1 MNKLVPSPI
10 TTLVTTFVF
19 ASRTM
24 GKGHGGLRWHSG
36 FPPKPVVPPKAV
48 RLGSAR
54 MTARGRVGDGAVAS
68 GGVDGGKIYRLDSRA
83 SSRMTAGAWMRGL
96 AASLASAWMRGRASA
111 LALSAATAALAALL
125 LATAALA
132 LFVPGTAHAQSL
144 ATIFATITD
153 SGISNTDRI
162 TNSRR
167 VNVTDGM
174 EGAHVTFSVDAGD
187 SYQRGGNFNADGR
200 ATFDLPNES
209 AVYVE
214 QQVLIRQSRGD
225 TNSDSIALAP
235 FTLDV
240 TPPGI
245 ERIFSDSP
253 DGIYKVGDRIR
264 VLIEVDDELLFP
276 DSPPQ
281 RARIAVDVGT
291 GRGTNAGRI
300 TATATSAVLFIGTY
314 TVRPGDDTA
323 RARLAQ
329 ITIRDIFPG
338 SPEPTDVAGN
348 LIEKVGS
355 RYDVRRDAFF
365 ESNETFTIDTIVPTV
380 SNFGTITH
388 GETGKSQ
395 THRITFSEPV
405 TGLAAGDF
413 AVNEGVNVT
422 GVSPSSG
429 FSTNF
434 NITFTPNKTEFTLA
448 LAPQSVSD
456 RAVGTGGSDNG
467 NRGPVAVAEVTG
479 TARDSSV
486 DRDGS
491 VAISG
496 TIRVGD
502 TLTATVSDP
511 DGEVTDITYQW
522 QRKAAGASGDFG
534 DIAGATSMTYTLPL
548 AELGNLIGVNVEYTD
563 RLGPNKRAFAETS
576 GDVQPAPAPSTP
588 IITLH
593 EDTGFQDHD
602 RYTKTGRVNV
612 SGLSTLPGSVW
623 RYSTN
628 SDTASPTFT
637 LGTGTFFT
645 LPEGRYAEGSV
656 RVVQMV
662 LGTASAPA
670 QFAEVTI
677 DSTIPE
683 FHYAGPDPYLSFPF
697 DRGGFP
703 ENFEVTDNLDPRF
716 PYPVRP
722 HDTGAY
728 SAGVPGTY
736 TLTYEEFDRAGN
748 IATLRITFIIRS
760 TDASLSNLVFAPA
773 VTLKPAFDAA
783 TFAYTTVEV
792 AEAVASVTLTPT
804 TTDDGATLTVNG
816 TPVRSGEASQ
826 AITLGADKTTVTIV
840 VAAEHDPETSS
851 SSLAA
856 ASETETYTIVVS
868 RAGPDLTAPV
878 IALRTISGTGA
889 TDGDPSYLNAGDQLI
904 VVLDIDEPLAPESL
918 AAAVTLLVD
927 GTVYGT
933 PLDLVAVE
941 GPNRYQAVYTIPSE
955 PQRSGTLSLRVS
967 GLADAS
973 GHVAADVVFVP
984 ADALDVTYILDT
996 IPIPLVLVG
1005 APSVNTLIGVPY
1017 FDSGVTG
1024 GTVSVVITDSADM
1037 VVAAVD
1043 TSAAGEYTYTYRA
1056 TDQAGNVT
1064 TLTRRV
1070 TVGDIAGAPP
1080 AQPSVMLNAD
1090 TAPADYAAGDSDRI
1104 TMEGDL
1110 NVADLVPGATWEYSI
1125 NSGGD
1130 WQDGSGTQFTVD
1142 EGVYTDDQ
1150 VRVRQT
1156 RNGGVSAF
1164 AGARAFSVD
1173 VTPPTVATFEV
1184 PGVGTV
1190 GVRQPINL
1198 MFSEAVFGL
1207 EVGDF
1212 FVFGDNEVHSVAPG
1226 EGPATT
1232 YTIDYTPRE
1241 TSFQLRLP
1249 PQIVFDLAGNRGPAS
1264 TQNAN
1269 GTAGE
1274 AADTTAPT
1282 VTTFDTPVVGLI
1294 GTAQT
1299 HPITF
1304 SEAVTDVEVGDFSTT
1319 GATVN
1324 EVTGAGNTRTITFT
1338 PNAETYTLT
1347 LDANSVSDRAAAG
1360 ANRGPAN
1367 PASVSGTAVRDI
1379 IPPTVLTF
1387 EDIATV
1393 GMLGESQTHPLTFSE
1408 AVIGLAVADFTTEGA
1423 EVNSIAPA
1431 VGPASTYTITF
1442 TPTAPDYTLTL
1453 AANAVMDPVGNTG
1466 PLRPLQVS
1474 GTTRLSARI
1483 SDTGVSD
1490 SDRITN
1496 DNRLTVAGVG
1506 SGATWEYSVNSGSNW
1521 HTGVGTQ
1528 FTVDEG
1534 TYADDV
1540 VRVRRLMDGVT
1551 SEFVGVPGFTLDTT
1565 PPDAEWGNSNAK
1577 QIGEEFSNRITFTEA
1592 VSGVDVAAFSRRM
1605 AMPTTTT
1612 TVGATVNRVTVISPS
1627 AYLVHLTPFVKGI
1640 NVILYR
1646 GNIMD
1651 LAGNAGPV
1659 GTVNRQS
1666 VAFDNTPPTPSFES
1680 ESSGGTV
1687 SGTRT
1692 FVNAGDTVT
1701 FEVSFNETIDT
1712 ATLVGAAQFRL
1723 AGSDDPAPQDL
1734 LATIVPN
1741 RYDVVYRVR
1750 ADDLGLLTI
1759 TVSGVMDTSGM
1770 LAAEATYPAPSDPDF
1785 FADNTPPEAT
1795 LVGAGASILLNA
1807 AYTPPHPG
1815 VTSNDNN
1822 DSLSLTV
1829 TNPNGVQQTLASG
1842 TVTAVAAGDAPPALD
1857 TSIRGIHTYTYTVS
1871 DVAGNSVVLRRE
1883 IAVGFAPVLSFNH
1896 GHSRGSIVGGRV
1908 ILSGGD
1914 TVRVNM
1920 ATEALES
1927 ASLVGAAQFQFAG
1940 SDNPPPQD
1948 ITGSS
1953 SSGYR
1958 AEYRLQIGDT
1968 GAVTFKVSGVASE
1981 ATGGVAPDITYVLSG
1996 YVADT
2001 TVDLALVGDADLFI
2015 LPFAVYNEPDP
2026 GATSSKSGTTV
2037 EGPTIVGPGG
2047 LTALDTSVPGTY
2059 TYTYTVEDAFGNVAT
2074 VRRTVVV
2081 GTAPDAPIATLNSDT
2096 GPSDSDRYTNDARLN
2111 VTGVGADATWQYS
2124 TDAGANWQDGSDTQ
2138 FTGAEGVYTQFSV
2151 PEGVYTDDE
2160 VRVRLTLEGVTSAF
2174 AGVPG
2179 FTLDVTPPTAP
2190 TFAGTLFTPRI
2201 GVEYFR
2207 IIAFTEPVTDVEL
2220 SDFSASHGV
2229 VLDSVGYTF
2238 TPEHADNY
2246 SVVFTLDVEF
2256 FTLTLAANSVLD
2268 LAGNWGPPTALT
2280 AIAYPVAP
2288 VLTLANDTGVSDS
2301 DWITSDGRVHVGLV
2315 ANSTWEYSTDGGAT
2329 WQDGSGT
2336 HFTLP
2341 EGFYRGGKVLARQ
2354 TRLERQS
2361 GGGFTP
2367 NITIDSTPPV
2377 VTFDPDDLSSSGG
2390 TSTGGLLLNA
2400 DDTLTVV
2407 VESNEFLAD
2416 ASLRRAVQFELSDSD
2431 NPPPQDLLRIGMSRQ
2446 YQATYTV
2453 RDGDAGALTFTL
2465 SGVHDVAGGE
2475 AEELSVAIPGYTL
2488 DTALPQPTLL
2498 GAATASVAL
2507 NAAYTPPHPG
2517 VETDTGDTLVLTLT
2531 RNGGS
2536 EQTLASG
2543 TPPALDTSRDGF
2555 YTYTYTVTD
2564 AAGNVAIVTR
2574 SVTVGTAEAP
2584 NTAPVIDRTNRQVNH
2599 PENTPAIDSVARYT
2613 ALNTEGDNLTWSLG
2627 GTDAELFTLI
2637 TIDPAGTT
2645 GFLAFKESPDFED
2658 ATDADGDGDYEIDIT
2673 ATDDG
2678 TPNAAGTLTVTV
2690 TLVNVEEAG
2699 AIGAI
2704 DGTPLI
2710 GELLTAGE
2718 ITDPDGG
2725 VTDITYQ
2732 WEIVDDDGDDHI
2744 TLHGATKK
2752 TYLLEHFIGTLGN
2765 SVHVVATYNDGQGDD
2780 KMVTSAA
2787 TDTITDLPTFLDF
2800 IASSVGGER
2809 GERTTHLNT
2818 GDTVAVRVEVNRE
2831 LTAESLVGAVQF
2843 ELSDSANPPPQDFV
2857 RVTEAGCGAA
2867 GLCIYDALYVV
2878 RDGDTGTPTFRVSG
2892 LMTLDSDALPDGVDV
2907 ISAYLIDAIKPSA
2920 TLGAIPEGVAM
2931 IGETRTTGLI
2941 FDEVV
2946 TDLELNDFA
2955 TSSGLTVVSINNNP
2969 EGVAGMDYVIGY
2981 EVSATPFTLT
2991 LSADAVV
2998 DIASNT
3004 GPASEVSVTGYAMDT
3019 TKPTATFA
3027 AIPDDELVIGKS
3039 SGVTLTFDEA
3049 ITGLSRTDIST
3060 EGARITGIFFLGSAG
3075 TDHSIIF
3082 TPTAATFTL
3091 TLAANS
3097 VSDRARPIANSGPDM
3112 EVSVTGT
3119 ATPAVA
3125 LPTDATLSALSLTRG
3140 DPAES
3145 VELSPAFA
3153 SDTEGYTASVPRGTA
3168 DIRMTATTNH
3178 ADASVTITAPSATL
3192 TRDGA
3197 ASAITGMAV
3206 GEHIITII
3214 VTSADGSATKTY
3226 TVTVTRVTAPEVQT
3240 FASPAAGV
3248 IGERQTVEITFTE
3261 RVTDVDAGDF
3271 SGTSGATVHNVVDT
3285 GDQTTYTITFTPTAT
3300 SFTLLLTLNSVLD
3313 LNRGPGPFSASGN
3326 SVVGTAVLS
3335 ADADLS
3341 ALTLADNNGT
3351 VIALDSTFASA
3362 TVDYTANVANE
3373 VSSVTVTPTANASAS
3388 VTVDGT
3394 AVIRGRTSAAIDLP
3408 VDLAKAIAIVVTAAD
3423 GSIKTYTLRVT
3434 RAVSTQADL
3443 SALTISEG
3451 TLSPTFAAD
3460 TLAYTANTGHA
3471 ETFVTLTPTG
3481 IDTITAITVNGLAVE
3496 SGAVSARVGLNA
3508 GANVIRIMVTAED
3521 GTTTKTYTVTVTRG
3535 AATGP
3540 PVSLVGDEFVT
3551 FSLGSVYADPGVTTT
3566 DPEATI
3572 VTTVLRAG
3580 QTTPTDVPN
3589 NFHTLSLNPEGVH
3602 ILIYVVTNTD
3612 GASTTITRTITVTPE
3627 DPFAPTVDLGSIA
3640 DGVIGTAQMHDIVFS
3655 EPVTGLM
3662 LDDFSSTSVT
3672 FISVVDTGDQ
3682 TTYTL
3687 TFIPLTAGFRI
3698 EIAAYSITD
3707 LDGTNTE
3714 GPITSD
3720 SKAGFAVPANRAPV
3734 ANAGPDQSVDTG
3746 ARVTLAGSATDLD
3759 TDDNLVY
3766 AWAQTGGGTVSLSAL
3781 DIAAPTFTAPASAAT
3796 LVFTLTVTDDD
3807 DVPLSDTDTVTIT
3820 VVVPLGL
3827 ALAVDAGAEADD
3839 GFTNNGLVNV
3849 AGLVGG
3855 GATWKYSTNGGTNF
3869 ATGSGS
3875 NFTLDE
3881 GVYAAGAV
3889 QVVQTVGGTDSAA
3902 ASLGAV
3908 TIDVTPPTV
3917 VFFNDPDDGVIG
3929 TRQRTSIRFSEG
3941 VTLRPEYLTTDGAT
3955 VHATTMPRDNLN
3967 YQVAF
3972 TPSATT
3978 YSLTLPVDSIADL
3991 AGNTG
3996 PASPSIANGSAV
4008 ADTTKP
4014 EFDLYRGL
4022 DGGVVGR
4029 ERESELRFT
4038 EDVSGL
4044 EISDFAGSTG
4054 VTVSDVS
4061 VGDRPDSWLITFT
4074 PTATAFSLVLAAD
4087 SVTDGGANTGPT
4099 TAQTQSSTATLP
4111 PPTIALADDTGASAS
4126 DGATQNGQVDVTVV
4140 TGATWKYLT
4149 DGGTTFATGS
4159 GGSFTLD
4166 EGVYAA
4172 GNVQVVQTLDST
4184 DSAAARLGAISVDNT
4199 PPVIALNGEASITLT
4214 VGDTYTE
4221 TATVSDNL
4229 DAGIVLAIAGDAVD
4243 TSSTGTYTVTYA
4255 ATDAAGNEA
4264 VPMTRTV
4271 LVPNTAPSITTSAA
4285 LRHAEND
4292 GAAVTTLSATDA
4304 EGDTIIWSLTGTD
4317 AGLFE
4322 IDATSGALTFN
4333 TPPNFEDAQDEDGD
4347 NSYQVTVTA
4356 TDDGTP
4362 SESSTLEVTVRVTNK
4377 NEPGRIGPITGIAR
4391 VGETL
4396 TTGEVTDPDGI
4407 ITSIEYE
4414 WGRALPGERHRS
4426 IRGARQRTYTLVA
4439 DDIGNTIEV
4448 FASYQDGFGF
4458 DADERDVTSAPTAV
4472 VIAETATLSADADL
4486 SALTISQGTLVPTF
4500 AADTISYAV
4509 SVDNDVTSVTLTPT
4523 TNHAGASV
4531 TVDDATAT
4539 SGTASAPITLAPG
4552 INALDIVVTAQDGT
4566 STKTYTVRVTRVTT
4580 PFAVTIPPLGKSTVG
4595 NLANVRVTFAQAV
4608 TGLTSSD
4615 FTATNAS
4622 LGTLSGSGTEYIVT
4636 YTPSAPA
4643 PVTLSIAAA
4652 RVTDADGNPN
4662 DAAISTGN
4670 ATAVATPTTS
4680 KPRFVATTTIAG
4692 LTTAEFDEFNF
4703 VSGIATLLS
4712 VPPEDVR
4719 VLSIAAGSVVVEYE
4733 VVADTVAVRDERVTA
4748 LSAATQTALR
4758 SAIDQNI
4765 PSTAAVTTT
4774 APETAAAVAPAAPTL
4789 ELAVD
4794 TGSSPTDGI
4803 TQNGQVNVMAL
4814 ADSAT
4819 WKYSVNGG
4827 TDFTTGTDSDPDTN
4841 VAFFTLPDGDY
4852 AAGTVQVVQTL
4863 SGTDS
4868 AAASLGAVT
4877 VDNAAP
4883 VLMELTVPAEGV
4895 IGTVQDYTI
4904 IFDEAVTGLSGSHIT
4919 GVTTHSVTAS
4929 DDQTTYTIAFSPII
4943 TSYLLVISADSVT
4956 DLAGN
4961 IGPVEGRSI
4970 SGDAISIDA
4979 TLSELE
4985 ISAGTLSPEFAS
4997 DTEDYTAGVATAVAS
5012 VTLTPTTENR
5022 DATVTVDGTP
5032 VVSGEASAPITLALG
5047 GQKAIAIFVTAED
5060 GTTTK
5065 TYTVTVTRALS
5076 DPPILTISTTDI
5088 SSTGGETSGTTTLLN
5103 ASSGLG
5109 ADTLT
5114 LLVESDK
5121 PLAGTVQFE
5130 LADSSNPP
5138 PQNLIATSEPNQYQA
5153 TYTLRDG
5160 DSGAFTFTA
5169 RGVTDALGTP
5179 AEQLS
5184 FDGTPIADLS
5194 FVIPGYA
5201 ADTSP
5206 PVVTLVGKARVSV
5219 ALGGSYT
5226 DAGVTTLDD
5235 EDTVVLTIAG
5245 PGGAT
5250 ALDTSTAGIYTYTYT
5265 VTDAAGNVDDT
5276 VTRTVTVGA
5285 PGAPS
5290 TFSVTALAEGVR
5302 LDWEI
5307 PSATGSSAITGYQ
5320 YRQRT
5325 ASETFSHALDEPN
5338 GWQTASAASTYTLTI
5353 GDLMVGVEYFFEVRA
5368 ENSVGVGEASA
5379 TASATPTEPPQL
5391 VLELAGAYPTTATSE
5406 NADDETRVLANFAR
5420 EVASVGDKQHDLM
5433 QFRAFSDRGILR
5445 VRNLMITRTDPGT
5458 SPNYADSD
5466 DFKASTTVA
5475 EGQSSDDFPTIPL
5488 ICSQDPTVT
5497 CDEGFLVLP
5506 KGTVEDR
5513 NASVYEFAIVND
5525 DGIIELPE
5533 KVSFRAAYEYQNT
5546 AGNWIARTSQAA
5558 TLTIE
5563 NADHTDVNVQTTA
5576 FSVEEGVGVAEVVFV
5591 LSEETTFPVQVIWE
5605 VTRESTA
5612 TVDDDYTLPESNFV
5626 TIVAGETE
5634 SEPVVI
5640 STVDANV
5647 NDDSEAEETLIIR
5660 ITELTANGLPMP
5672 AYTTGKADGDRE
5684 DGTVAIGSANTA
5696 TITITEPDTA
5706 RPPTVDFGTIA
5717 AGVIG
5722 EEQMHDITFSE
5733 VVTGL
5738 VAADF
5743 SAIGATITNL
5753 AGSGLAYT
5761 ITFTPSAATV
5771 TLILAADSVVDSAGN
5786 PNAEARVTGT
5796 NVPPLT
5802 ANAGPA
5808 QRVNVGATVTLDGS
5822 GSRGPAAG
5830 DLMYAW
5836 AHTLTDGVAPTPATA
5851 TALTDANTATAT
5863 FTAPNTAGVLV
5874 FTLTVTD
5881 SVRATA
5887 SATVTITVNPNTTP
5901 TVDLGTITTGVIGTE
5916 QTHDITFSEVVTG
5929 LADADITGTGATGI
5943 SVSGI
5948 SRNYSVTFTPT
5959 AAAFTLTLAADSVE
5973 DVTGNTG
5980 PASAATVT
5988 GTAVDTTAPE
5998 IRLIGA
6004 SPMEVDQGATFTDP
6018 GATAIDGVDGDL
6030 SASIVV
6036 GGDLVDTDTS
6046 GDYTITYDVSDAAGN
6061 AADTVTRIVRVV
6073 IVRDLA
6079 KLNAVILPEVA
6090 RSMADQN
6097 VSAIVRR
6104 LEQARR
6110 STIAGAAASSSFGG
6124 AGNLT
6129 DIIKAQGRALVDD
6142 QFDWKQVLAGS
6153 AFVLPLNGA
6162 GGGAAEKAQDFT
6174 LWGAGDYRSIEGA
6187 EGVRWDG
6194 NLFSLQL
6201 GLDAQLNERTIL
6213 GVSVSKSQARLGYTD
6228 TSLAV
6233 SGDYDLDMTSV
6244 HPYLGWATGGLDFWA
6259 TLGYGDGELAISE
6272 DRTSGEALP
6281 TSDLSMQTYALGASG
6296 ILMEAGLTTLRLKGE
6311 AMSSTVELD
6320 GNAQITAV
6328 TRDASRLRMTL
6339 EATRAQSLDSG
6350 AQFESSLEAG
6360 LRYDGGDGETGAGA
6374 ELGTSLRYASLGG
6387 GLVIEGKARALVS
6400 GKGDAEEWGLSGL
6413 FKLGPSVDGRGLS
6426 FSLTPGYGVTSSGVQ
6441 QLWQQGLNDGL
6452 GGASHGSSHGASNE
6466 YSPSLKVRLDYG
6478 MHALRGPGLMTPY
6491 TELSLGN
6498 SGDTYRLGLHWQ
6510 RNKLFDL
6517 KLVTERKEGTTTA
6530 DHRIYL
6536 EGELA
6541 F

>member
-1 MNKLVPSPI
+1 M
-10 TTLVTTFVF
+10 TTGW
-19 ASRTM
+19 AADKSN
-24 GKGHGGLRWHSG
+24 GG
-36 FPPKPVVPPKAV
+36 A
-48 RLGSAR
+48 
-54 MTARGRVGDGAVAS
+54 GAA
-68 GGVDGGKIYRLDSRA
+68 ILDSRA
-83 SSRMTAGAWMRGL
+83 TPENDGVGRAITAKALDSRATPENDGVGR
-96 AASLASAWMRGRASA
+96 AASVAAVS
-111 LALSAATAALAALL
+111 LALPLALL
-125 LATAALA
+125 LAIGATAALA

-187 SYQRGGNFNADGR
+187 SYQRGGNFNAEGR
-200 ATFDLPNES
+200 ATFDLPDES

-276 DSPPQ
+276 DSPAQ

-365 ESNETFTIDTIVPTV
+365 ESNETFTIDTIAPTV
-380 SNFGTITH
+380 SNFGTIAH

-405 TGLAAGDF
+405 TGLVAGDF

-434 NITFTPNKTEFTLA
+434 NITFTPNKTAFTLA

-467 NRGPVAVAEVTG
+467 NRGPAAVAMVTG

-534 DIAGATSMTYTLPL
+534 DIAGATSMDYTLPL
-548 AELGNLIGVNVEYTD
+548 AERGNLIGVNVDYTD

-576 GDVQPAPAPSTP
+576 GDVQPAPAPSRP

-593 EDTGFQDHD
+593 EDTGYQDFD
-602 RYTKTGRVNV
+602 RYTMNGRVNV
-612 SGLSTLPGSVW
+612 SGLSTVPGTIW

-637 LGTGTFFT
+637 LGTGTFFI

-656 RVVQMV
+656 RVVQTV

-683 FHYAGPDPYLSFPF
+683 FHYAGPEPYLSFPF
-697 DRGGFP
+697 DSGGFP
-703 ENFEVTDNLDPRF
+703 QDFQVTDNLDPRF
-716 PYPVRP
+716 PYLVRP
-722 HDTGAY
+722 QDTGAY

-748 IATLRITFIIRS
+748 IVILRITFIIRS

-840 VAAEHDPETSS
+840 VAAEYDPETSS
-851 SSLAA
+851 SSSAPA
-856 ASETETYTIVVS
+856 ASGTETYTIVVS

-878 IALRTISGTGA
+878 PALLTISGTGA

-904 VVLDIDEPLAPESL
+904 VVLEIDEPLAADSL

-933 PLDLVAVE
+933 PLDLVAVA
-941 GPNRYQAVYTIPSE
+941 GRNRYQAVYTIPSE
-955 PQRSGTLSLRVS
+955 PRRSGTLSLRVS
-967 GLADAS
+967 GLADTS
-973 GHVAADVVFVP
+973 GHVAADVVFAP
-984 ADALDVTYILDT
+984 GDALDVTYILDT
-996 IPIPLVLVG
+996 IPIALVLVG

-1024 GTVSVVITDSADM
+1024 GAASVEITDSADM

-1090 TAPADYAAGDSDRI
+1090 TAPVGYAAGDSDRI

-1110 NVADLVPGATWEYSI
+1110 NVADLVSGATWEYSI

-1130 WQDGSGTQFTVD
+1130 WQDGSGTQFTVA

-1156 RNGGVSAF
+1156 RNGGVSDF

-1184 PGVGTV
+1184 PGVGTI

-1198 MFSEAVFGL
+1198 IFSEAVFGL

-1249 PQIVFDLAGNRGPAS
+1249 PQIVFDLAGNQGPAS

-1294 GTAQT
+1294 GTAQE

-1304 SEAVTDVEVGDFSTT
+1304 SEAVTDVEVSDFSTT
-1319 GATVN
+1319 DATVN
-1324 EVTGAGNTRTITFT
+1324 EVTGTGNTRTITFT

-1360 ANRGPAN
+1360 ANRGPAS

-1453 AANAVMDPVGNTG
+1453 AANAVRDPVGNTG
-1466 PLRPLQVS
+1466 PATALQVS
-1474 GTTRLSARI
+1474 GTTRLTARI

-1534 TYADDV
+1534 VYADDV

-1659 GTVNRQS
+1659 GTVNRKSQ
-1666 VAFDNTPPTPSFES
+1666 AFDNTPPTPSFES
-1680 ESSGGTV
+1680 ESSGGEV

-1692 FVNAGDTVT
+1692 FVNADDTVT

-1759 TVSGVMDTSGM
+1759 TVSGVRDTSSM
-1770 LAAEATYPAPSDPDF
+1770 LAEDATYPAPGDPDF

-1795 LVGAGASILLNA
+1795 LVGAGASVLLNA

-1829 TNPNGVQQTLASG
+1829 TNPDGVQRTLASG
-1842 TVTAVAAGDAPPALD
+1842 TVTAVAAGAAPPALD

-1981 ATGGVAPDITYVLSG
+1981 ATGGVAPDITYVLAG

-2001 TVDLALVGDADLFI
+2001 TVDLTLVGDTDLFI

-2047 LTALDTSVPGTY
+2047 ATALDTSVPGTY

-2074 VRRTVVV
+2074 VRRTLVV
-2081 GTAPDAPIATLNSDT
+2081 GTAPDAPRATLNSDT

-2138 FTGAEGVYTQFSV
+2138 FTGTEGVYTQFSV

-2201 GVEYFR
+2201 GREYFR
-2207 IIAFTEPVTDVEL
+2207 TIVFTEPVTDVEL

-2268 LAGNWGPPTALT
+2268 LAGNWGPTTALT
-2280 AIAYPVAP
+2280 AIAYPINP
-2288 VLTLANDTGVSDS
+2288 VLTLASDTGVSDS

-2341 EGFYRGGKVLARQ
+2341 DGFYRGGKVLARQ

-2407 VESNEFLAD
+2407 VESSEFLAD
-2416 ASLRRAVQFELSDSD
+2416 ASRRRAVQFELSGSD
-2431 NPPPQDLLRIGMSRQ
+2431 NPPPQDLLRLGTSRQ

-2475 AEELSVAIPGYTL
+2475 AEDLSVAIPGYTL
-2488 DTALPQPTLL
+2488 DTALPQPNLL
-2498 GAATASVAL
+2498 GAATAQVAL

-2517 VETDTGDTLVLTLT
+2517 VETDSGDTLVLTLT
-2531 RNGGS
+2531 RDGGS

-2543 TPPALDTSRDGF
+2543 SAPPALDTSRDGF

-2658 ATDADGDGDYEIDIT
+2658 ATHASTYEIDII

-2690 TLVNVEEAG
+2690 TVVNVEEAG

-2780 KMVTSAA
+2780 KRVISAA

-2831 LTAESLVGAVQF
+2831 LTTDSLVGAVQF

-2857 RVTEAGCGAA
+2857 RVTEAGCGAD

-2920 TLGAIPEGVAM
+2920 TLAAIAEGVAM
-2931 IGETRTTGLI
+2931 IGETRTTNLT
-2941 FDEVV
+2941 FNEVI
-2946 TDLELNDFA
+2946 TDLELDDFA

-2981 EVSATPFTLT
+2981 DVSATPFTLT

-3097 VSDRARPIANSGPDM
+3097 VNDRARPIANSGPAMD
-3112 EVSVTGT
+3112 VGVTGT
-3119 ATPAVA
+3119 AKPAVA

-3145 VELSPAFA
+3145 VELSPGFA
-3153 SDTEGYTASVPRGTA
+3153 SDTEGYTANVARGTA

-3192 TRDGA
+3192 TSDGA

-3248 IGERQTVEITFTE
+3248 IGERQTVDITFTE
-3261 RVTDVDAGDF
+3261 PVTDVDAGDF
-3271 SGTSGATVHNVVDT
+3271 SGTSGATVHNVADT
-3285 GDQTTYTITFTPTAT
+3285 GDQTAYTITFTPTAT

-3326 SVVGTAVLS
+3326 SVSGTAVLS

-3423 GSIKTYTLRVT
+3423 GSIKTYTVRVT

-3460 TLAYTANTGHA
+3460 TLAYTANAGHA

-3566 DPEATI
+3566 DTEATI

-3580 QTTPTDVPN
+3580 RTTPTDVPN

-3662 LDDFSSTSVT
+3662 LDDFSSLSVT

-3807 DVPLSDTDTVTIT
+3807 DAVPLSDTDTVTIT

-3827 ALAVDAGAEADD
+3827 ALADDAGAEADD
-3839 GFTNNGLVNV
+3839 GFTNNGVVNV

-3875 NFTLDE
+3875 SFTLDE

-3917 VFFNDPDDGVIG
+3917 VFFVDPDDGVIG

-3941 VTLRPEYLTTDGAT
+3941 VILRPEYFTADGAT
-3955 VHATTMPRDNLN
+3955 VHATTMPRDESN

-3978 YSLTLPVDSIADL
+3978 YSLTLPVDSMADR

-3996 PASPSIANGSAV
+3996 PATASTANGSAV

-4099 TAQTQSSTATLP
+4099 SAHTQNSSATLP

-4149 DGGTTFATGS
+4149 DGGTTFAAGNGS
-4159 GGSFTLD
+4159 SFTLD

-4199 PPVIALNGEASITLT
+4199 PPVIALNGEESITLT

-4229 DAGIVLAIAGDAVD
+4229 DAGIVLDIAGDAVD

-4264 VPMTRTV
+4264 APKTRTV

-4292 GAAVTTLSATDA
+4292 VAAVTTLSATDA
-4304 EGDTIIWSLTGTD
+4304 EGDTITWSLTGTD

-4322 IDATSGALTFN
+4322 IDSTSGVLTFN

-4347 NSYQVTVTA
+4347 NSYQVTATA

-4377 NEPGRIGPITGIAR
+4377 NEPGRIGPITGLAR

-4566 STKTYTVRVTRVTT
+4566 TTKTYAVRVTRVTT
-4580 PFAVTIPPLGKSTVG
+4580 PFAVTIPLLGKSTVG
-4595 NLANVRVTFAQAV
+4595 NLASVRVTLAQAV

-4622 LGTLSGSGTEYIVT
+4622 LASLDTLSGSDTEYIVT

-4643 PVTLSIAAA
+4643 AVTLSIAAA
-4652 RVTDADGNPN
+4652 RVTDAGGNPN
-4662 DAAISTGN
+4662 DAASATGN
-4670 ATAVATPTTS
+4670 ATAVATQTTS

-4774 APETAAAVAPAAPTL
+4774 APVTVAATAPAAPTL
-4789 ELAVD
+4789 ALAVD

-4803 TQNGQVNVMAL
+4803 TQNGRVDVMAL

-4819 WKYSVNGG
+4819 WKYTVNGG
-4827 TDFTTGTDSDPDTN
+4827 TDFTTGTDSS
-4841 VAFFTLPDGDY
+4841 FTLPDGDY

-4929 DDQTTYTIAFSPII
+4929 DDQTTYTIAFSPIV

-4961 IGPVEGRSI
+4961 IGPVEGGSI

-4979 TLSELE
+4979 TLYDLE

-5012 VTLTPTTENR
+5012 VTLTPTTGNR

-5138 PQNLIATSEPNQYQA
+5138 PQDLIATSETNQYRA

-5160 DSGAFTFTA
+5160 DTGAITFTV

-5184 FDGTPIADLS
+5184 FDGAPVADLS
-5194 FVIPGYA
+5194 FVIPGYV

-5206 PVVTLVGKARVSV
+5206 PVVTLAGKARVSV
-5219 ALGGSYT
+5219 PLGGSYT

-5250 ALDTSTAGIYTYTYT
+5250 ALDTSTAGIYTHTYT

-5285 PGAPS
+5285 PGAPG

-5325 ASETFSHALDEPN
+5325 ASETFSHELNEPN
-5338 GWQTASAASTYTLTI
+5338 GWQTASAELTYTI
-5353 GDLMVGVEYFFEVRA
+5353 GDLMVGVQYFFEVRA

-5379 TASATPTEPPQL
+5379 TDSATPTEPPQL

-5433 QFRAFSDRGILR
+5433 QFRAFSDGGILR

-5466 DFKASTTVA
+5466 DFKASTAAA
-5475 EGQSSDDFPTIPL
+5475 EDQSSDDFPTIPL

-5506 KGTVEDR
+5506 KGTPGVEDR
-5513 NASVYEFAIVND
+5513 SASVYEFAIVND

-5546 AGNWIARTSQAA
+5546 AGNWIPRTSQAA

-5563 NADHTDVNVQTTA
+5563 NADHTVANVEA
-5576 FSVEEGVGVAEVVFV
+5576 IAPSVVEGGNAQVKFV
-5591 LSEETTFPVQVIWE
+5591 LGDVDGDGNPDVTTFPVQVIWE
-5605 VTRESTA
+5605 VTSESTA
-5612 TVDDDYTLPESNFV
+5612 TAEQDGFFGDYTVPASNFV
-5626 TIVAGETE
+5626 TIAAGETE
-5634 SEPVVI
+5634 SDPVAI
-5640 STVDANV
+5640 STVNEG
-5647 NDDSEAEETLIIR
+5647 NDNEPDETLIIR
-5660 ITELTANGLPMP
+5660 ITELIANGLPMP
-5672 AYTTGKADGDRE
+5672 AYATGKADGDRE
-5684 DGTVAIGSANTA
+5684 DGTVAIGDDDRT
-5696 TITITEPDTA
+5696 TITITAPSSIA
-5706 RPPTVDFGTIA
+5706 PTVTIFEDITA
-5717 AGVIG
+5717 NVIG
-5722 EEQMHDITFSE
+5722 TQQTHTITFSE
-5733 VVTGL
+5733 PVIGLEVSDFATSTGVAVESVTPVV
-5738 VAADF
+5738 
-5743 SAIGATITNL
+5743 
-5753 AGSGLAYT
+5753 GSPVAYT
-5761 ITFTPSAATV
+5761 ITFTPSAETF
-5771 TLILAADSVVDSAGN
+5771 TLILAAHSIEDTNGDTGPAT
-5786 PNAEARVTGT
+5786 AARATGT

-5802 ANAGPA
+5802 ANAGGD
-5808 QRVNVGATVTLDGS
+5808 QDVNVGAPVVTLDGS
-5822 GSRGPAAG
+5822 GSSGPAAG
-5830 DLMYAW
+5830 GLIYAW
-5836 AHTLTDGVAPTPATA
+5836 VHTLTDGVAPTPAIT
-5851 TALTDANTATAT
+5851 LTGANSATAT
-5863 FTAPNTAGVLV
+5863 FIAPNTAGELE

-5881 SVRATA
+5881 SVRATDTD
-5887 SATVTITVNPNTTP
+5887 TVTITVTAS
-5901 TVDLGTITTGVIGTE
+5901 DE
-5916 QTHDITFSEVVTG
+5916 
-5929 LADADITGTGATGI
+5929 DA
-5943 SVSGI
+5943 V
-5948 SRNYSVTFTPT
+5948 
-5959 AAAFTLTLAADSVE
+5959 
-5973 DVTGNTG
+5973 
-5980 PASAATVT
+5980 
-5988 GTAVDTTAPE
+5988 
-5998 IRLIGA
+5998 
-6004 SPMEVDQGATFTDP
+6004 
-6018 GATAIDGVDGDL
+6018 
-6030 SASIVV
+6030 
-6036 GGDLVDTDTS
+6036 
-6046 GDYTITYDVSDAAGN
+6046 
-6061 AADTVTRIVRVV
+6061 
-6073 IVRDLA
+6073 A
-6079 KLNAVILPEVA
+6079 KVILPEVA
-6090 RSMADQN
+6090 RAIADQN
-6097 VSAIVRR
+6097 VSAIARR
-6104 LEQARR
+6104 LEQVRLSDRAE
-6110 STIAGAAASSSFGG
+6110 SGGSASFGG
-6124 AGNLT
+6124 ASSLAEIVKT
-6129 DIIKAQGRALVDD
+6129 QGRAIADGR
-6142 QFDWKQVLAGS
+6142 FDLKRVLAGS
-6153 AFVLPLNGA
+6153 DFTLPLNAA
-6162 GGGAAEKAQDFT
+6162 GDGGAQGLT
-6174 LWGAGDYRSIEGA
+6174 LWGAGDYRNMEGA
-6187 EGVRWDG
+6187 DGVSFEGD
-6194 NLFSLQL
+6194 LFSLNI
-6201 GLDAQLNERTIL
+6201 GLDARLNERTTL
-6213 GVSVSKSQARLGYTD
+6213 GVSVSRSDVRLDYTD
-6228 TSLAV
+6228 PSAAS
-6233 SGDYDLDMTSV
+6233 SGDFDLNMTSV
-6244 HPYLGWATGGLDFWA
+6244 HPYLGWTAAGLDFWA
-6259 TLGYGDGELAISE
+6259 TVGYGEGKLEVNEDKGQTAIPS
-6272 DRTSGEALP
+6272 R
-6281 TSDLSMQTYALGASG
+6281 DLSMQTAGMGASG
-6296 ILMEAGLTTLRLKGE
+6296 VVTSIGLTTLRLKGE
-6311 AMSSTVELD
+6311 AI
-6320 GNAQITAV
+6320 Q
-6328 TRDASRLRMTL
+6328 TRMEMEASGTLASQDLYARRLRMTL
-6339 EATRAQSLDSG
+6339 EATRNQTLDSG
-6350 AQFESSLEAG
+6350 GQLASSLEVGA
-6360 LRYDGGDGETGAGA
+6360 REDGGDGQTGVGA
-6374 ELGTSLRYASLGG
+6374 EVGGTLRYANPGG
-6387 GLVIEGKARALVS
+6387 RLTIEGKARVLVV
-6400 GKGDAEEWGLSGL
+6400 GKGEAKEWGLSGVVN
-6413 FKLGPSVDGRGLS
+6413 FRPSADGHGLS
-6426 FSLTPGYGVTSSGVQ
+6426 LRMTPGYGVTASGMQ
-6441 QLWQQGLNDGL
+6441 QLWQQGLANGP
-6452 GGASHGSSHGASNE
+6452 GADSQGSSRYN
-6466 YSPSLKVRLDYG
+6466 YSPSLNIRLDYG
-6478 MHALRGPGLMTPY
+6478 IDAPRGLGLTSNAESGLMTPY
-6491 TELSLGN
+6491 TEMIFGN
-6498 SGDTYRLGLHWQ
+6498 TNTYRLGLQWQ
-6510 RNKLFDL
+6510 GSRMLDL
-6517 KLVTERKEGTTTA
+6517 KLVTERQETLTTD

-6536 EGELA
+6536 MGEIN

>member
-1 MNKLVPSPI
+1 M
-10 TTLVTTFVF
+10 T
-19 ASRTM
+19 A
-24 GKGHGGLRWHSG
+24 G
-36 FPPKPVVPPKAV
+36 A
-48 RLGSAR
+48 SAR
-54 MTARGRVGDGAVAS
+54 MTAWARMTVGWAADKRHGGASAATLDSRATPENDGVGRAITAKG
-68 GGVDGGKIYRLDSRA
+68 LDSRA
-83 SSRMTAGAWMRGL
+83 SSRMT
-96 AASLASAWMRGRASA
+96 
-111 LALSAATAALAALL
+111 AATAALAALL
-125 LATAALA
+125 LATAALS

-1264 TQNAN
+1264 THNAN

-1324 EVTGAGNTRTITFT
+1324 EVTGTGNTRTITFT
-1338 PNAETYTLT
+1338 PDAETYTLT

-1360 ANRGPAN
+1360 ANRGPAS

-1408 AVIGLAVADFTTEGA
+1408 AVTGLVVADFTTEGA

-1453 AANAVMDPVGNTG
+1453 AANAVMDPVGNPG
-1466 PLRPLQVS
+1466 PATALQVS

-1534 TYADDV
+1534 VYADDV

-1666 VAFDNTPPTPSFES
+1666 QAFDNTPPTPSFES
-1680 ESSGGTV
+1680 ESSGGKV

-1692 FVNAGDTVT
+1692 FVNADDTVT

-1723 AGSDDPAPQDL
+1723 AGSDDPVPQDL

-1759 TVSGVMDTSGM
+1759 TVSGVMDTSGK
-1770 LAAEATYPAPSDPDF
+1770 LAEDATYPAPGDPDF

-1795 LVGAGASILLNA
+1795 LLGAGASILLNA

-1815 VTSNDNN
+1815 VSSTDPL
-1822 DSLSLTV
+1822 DTLVLKV
-1829 TNPNGVQQTLASG
+1829 TDPNGAEQTLASG
-1842 TVTAVAAGDAPPALD
+1842 TVTAVAAGAAPPALD

-1981 ATGGVAPDITYVLSG
+1981 ATGGVAPDITYVLAG

-2001 TVDLALVGDADLFI
+2001 TVDLTLVGDTDLFI

-2047 LTALDTSVPGTY
+2047 ATALDTSVPGTY

-2081 GTAPDAPIATLNSDT
+2081 GTAPDAPRATLNSDT

-2138 FTGAEGVYTQFSV
+2138 FTGPEGVYTQFSV

-2190 TFAGTLFTPRI
+2190 TFSGTLFTPRI
-2201 GVEYFR
+2201 GREYFR
-2207 IIAFTEPVTDVEL
+2207 TIVFTEPVTDVEL

-2280 AIAYPVAP
+2280 AIAYPVEP

-2315 ANSTWEYSTDGGAT
+2315 ANSTWEYSTDGGAN

-2336 HFTLP
+2336 HFILP
-2341 EGFYRGGKVLARQ
+2341 EGSYRGGKVLARQ

-2367 NITIDSTPPV
+2367 NITVDSTPPV
-2377 VTFDPDDLSSSGG
+2377 ITFDPDDLSSSGG

-2431 NPPPQDLLRIGMSRQ
+2431 NPPLQDLLRVGTSRQ

-2453 RDGDAGALTFTL
+2453 RDGDAGTLTFTL

-2543 TPPALDTSRDGF
+2543 SAPPALDTSRDGF

-2637 TIDPAGTT
+2637 TIDAAGTT

-2658 ATDADGDGDYEIDIT
+2658 ATHASTYEIDII

-2690 TLVNVEEAG
+2690 TVVNVEEAG

-2765 SVHVVATYNDGQGDD
+2765 SVHVVATYNDGHGDD

-2809 GERTTHLNT
+2809 GERTTHLNA

-2831 LTAESLVGAVQF
+2831 LTAESLRGAVQF

-2857 RVTEAGCGAA
+2857 RVTEAGCGAD

-2907 ISAYLIDAIKPSA
+2907 ISAYLIDANKPSA
-2920 TLGAIPEGVAM
+2920 TLVAIPEGVAM
-2931 IGETRTTGLI
+2931 IGETRTTNLT

-2946 TDLELNDFA
+2946 TDLELDDFA

-3075 TDHSIIF
+3075 TDHSILF

-3112 EVSVTGT
+3112 DVRVTGT
-3119 ATPAVA
+3119 AKPAVA

-3153 SDTEGYTASVPRGTA
+3153 SDTEGYTANVARGTA

-3192 TRDGA
+3192 TSDGA

-3240 FASPAAGV
+3240 FAVPAAGV

-3261 RVTDVDAGDF
+3261 PVTDVDAGDF
-3271 SGTSGATVHNVVDT
+3271 SGTSGATVHNVADT

-3326 SVVGTAVLS
+3326 SVSGSAVLS

-3341 ALTLADNNGT
+3341 ALALADNNGT
-3351 VIALDSTFASA
+3351 PVALDSTFASA

-3373 VSSVTVTPTANASAS
+3373 VTSVTVTPTANASAS

-3408 VDLAKAIAIVVTAAD
+3408 VDLAKAIAIIVTAAD
-3423 GSIKTYTLRVT
+3423 GSIKTYTVRVT

-3460 TLAYTANTGHA
+3460 TLAYTANAGHA

-3540 PVSLVGDEFVT
+3540 PVSLVGEEFVT

-3566 DPEATI
+3566 DTEATI

-3580 QTTPTDVPN
+3580 QTTPTSVPN
-3589 NFHTLSLNPEGVH
+3589 NFHTLSLNSEGVH

-3662 LDDFSSTSVT
+3662 LDDFSSISVT

-3746 ARVTLAGSATDLD
+3746 ARVTLAGSATDPD
-3759 TDDNLVY
+3759 TGDNLVY
-3766 AWAQTGGGTVSLSAL
+3766 SWAQTGGSTVSLSAL

-3807 DVPLSDTDTVTIT
+3807 AAPLSDTDTVTIA
-3820 VVVPLGL
+3820 VAVPLGL

-3855 GATWKYSTNGGTNF
+3855 GATWKYSTNSGTDF

-3875 NFTLDE
+3875 SFTLDE
-3881 GVYAAGAV
+3881 GAYAAGVV

-3941 VTLRPEYLTTDGAT
+3941 VILRPEYLTADGAT

-4044 EISDFAGSTG
+4044 EISDFDASTG
-4054 VTVSDVS
+4054 VMIRDVS
-4061 VGDRPDSWLITFT
+4061 VGDRADSWLITFT

-4099 TAQTQSSTATLP
+4099 TAHTQSSTATLP

-4149 DGGTTFATGS
+4149 DGGTTFSTGNGS
-4159 GGSFTLD
+4159 SFTLD

-4199 PPVIALNGEASITLT
+4199 PPVIALNGEETITLT

-4221 TATVSDNL
+4221 TATVTDNL
-4229 DAGIVLAIAGDAVD
+4229 DAGVVLDIAGDAVD
-4243 TSSTGTYTVTYA
+4243 TSSTGTYTITYA

-4264 VPMTRTV
+4264 TPMTRTV

-4292 GAAVTTLSATDA
+4292 VAAVTTLSADDA
-4304 EGDTIIWSLTGTD
+4304 EGDTITWSLTGTD

-4322 IDATSGALTFN
+4322 VDSTSGELTFN

-4362 SESSTLEVTVRVTNK
+4362 SESSTLEVTVAVTNK
-4377 NEPGRIGPITGIAR
+4377 NEPGRIGPITGLAR

-4509 SVDNDVTSVTLTPT
+4509 NVDNEVTSVTLTPT

-4552 INALDIVVTAQDGT
+4552 VNALDIVVTAQDGT
-4566 STKTYTVRVTRVTT
+4566 STKTYAVRVTRVTT

-4595 NLANVRVTFAQAV
+4595 NLANVRVTLAQTV

-4622 LGTLSGSGTEYIVT
+4622 LGTLSGSDTEYVVT

-4662 DAAISTGN
+4662 DAASATGN

-4748 LSAATQTALR
+4748 LSTATQTDLR

-4774 APETAAAVAPAAPTL
+4774 APVTAAAVAPAAPTL

-4803 TQNGQVNVMAL
+4803 TQNGQVNVTAL

-4819 WKYSVNGG
+4819 WKYTVNGG
-4827 TDFTTGTDSDPDTN
+4827 TDFTTGTDSDPDTS
-4841 VAFFTLPDGDY
+4841 VAFFTLPEGVY
-4852 AAGTVQVVQTL
+4852 AAGDVQVVQTL

-4868 AAASLGAVT
+4868 DAASLGAVT

-4883 VLMELTVPAEGV
+4883 VLMELTVPADGV
-4895 IGTVQDYTI
+4895 IDTVQDYTI
-4904 IFDEAVTGLSGSHIT
+4904 IFDEAVTGLSGSHIQ

-4943 TSYLLVISADSVT
+4943 TPYLLVISADSVT

-5012 VTLTPTTENR
+5012 VTLTPTTGNR

-5032 VVSGEASAPITLALG
+5032 VVSGEASAPITLTLG
-5047 GQKAIAIFVTAED
+5047 VAKAIAIIVTAED

-5138 PQNLIATSEPNQYQA
+5138 PQDLIATSEPNQYQA

-5160 DSGAFTFTA
+5160 DTGVFTFTA

-5184 FDGTPIADLS
+5184 FDGTPVADLS
-5194 FVIPGYA
+5194 FEIPGYA

-5325 ASETFSHALDEPN
+5325 ASETFSPALNEPN
-5338 GWQTASAASTYTLTI
+5338 GWQTASAELTYTI

-5379 TASATPTEPPQL
+5379 TDSATPTEPPQL

-5563 NADHTDVNVQTTA
+5563 NADHTEVNVEATA

-5612 TVDDDYTLPESNFV
+5612 TVDDDYVLPESNFV
-5626 TIVAGETE
+5626 TIAAGETE

-5684 DGTVAIGSANTA
+5684 DGTVAIGSADTA

-5706 RPPTVDFGTIA
+5706 RPPRATFGAITPGKMGTQQSVSLTFSEEVTDLAVDDFSATHATVDSVTDTGDGIIWTITFTPTRTGFILTLAVDSVMDTAMNPGPTEPVSVSGTVPTATFGTITS
-5717 AGVIG
+5717 IG
-5722 EEQMHDITFSE
+5722 TQQSVSLTFSE

-5738 VAADF
+5738 VATD
-5743 SAIGATITNL
+5743 ITAT
-5753 AGSGLAYT
+5753 
-5761 ITFTPSAATV
+5761 
-5771 TLILAADSVVDSAGN
+5771 
-5786 PNAEARVTGT
+5786 
-5796 NVPPLT
+5796 
-5802 ANAGPA
+5802 
-5808 QRVNVGATVTLDGS
+5808 GATV
-5822 GSRGPAAG
+5822 
-5830 DLMYAW
+5830 
-5836 AHTLTDGVAPTPATA
+5836 
-5851 TALTDANTATAT
+5851 N
-5863 FTAPNTAGVLV
+5863 
-5874 FTLTVTD
+5874 
-5881 SVRATA
+5881 
-5887 SATVTITVNPNTTP
+5887 
-5901 TVDLGTITTGVIGTE
+5901 
-5916 QTHDITFSEVVTG
+5916 
-5929 LADADITGTGATGI
+5929 
-5943 SVSGI
+5943 SVSG
-5948 SRNYSVTFTPT
+5948 SGTTYTVTFTPNAET
-5959 AAAFTLTLAADSVE
+5959 FTLTLAAGSVE
-5973 DVTGNTG
+5973 NTG
-5980 PASAATVT
+5980 GFKNAMASVSGTV
-5988 GTAVDTTAPE
+5988 AISKQERD
-5998 IRLIGA
+5998 LQGA
-6004 SPMEVDQGATFTDP
+6004 SIAHLVEVITARSADIITSKMKRPYNRGGKTELLTSFNGKEMQITKESIAKVVEGDMP
-6018 GATAIDGVDGDL
+6018 GLNMLDSLCGFSDMQDGDKL
-6030 SASIVV
+6030 DCNTSWKTALTKSSFSYTDSSSADTNFALWGEGDI
-6036 GGDLVDTDTS
+6036 GGFSADLKGGASYD
-6046 GDYTITYDVSDAAGN
+6046 GDYN
-6061 AADTVTRIVRVV
+6061 A
-6073 IVRDLA
+6073 
-6079 KLNAVILPEVA
+6079 
-6090 RSMADQN
+6090 
-6097 VSAIVRR
+6097 
-6104 LEQARR
+6104 
-6110 STIAGAAASSSFGG
+6110 FH
-6124 AGNLT
+6124 
-6129 DIIKAQGRALVDD
+6129 
-6142 QFDWKQVLAGS
+6142 
-6153 AFVLPLNGA
+6153 
-6162 GGGAAEKAQDFT
+6162 
-6174 LWGAGDYRSIEGA
+6174 
-6187 EGVRWDG
+6187 
-6194 NLFSLQL
+6194 L
-6201 GLDAQLNERTIL
+6201 GLDYQTSSSLKGVMLSVIDSEIDYKLRGEGKSTLDIDANNITPYIQWKQEDGVNLWAMFALGNGDVKLSGNDRTGDSDLKTRALAFGIDNIFKRK
-6213 GVSVSKSQARLGYTD
+6213 SKTG
-6228 TSLAV
+6228 AV
-6233 SGDYDLDMTSV
+6233 TTWKGDFNYSRTEVDEDEDIAKLDSKNWRVRFALDMAFEKLLARGKLSKHFEIGARV
-6244 HPYLGWATGGLDFWA
+6244 DDGDRQDILSDDGIGGGLEVA
-6259 TLGYGDGELAISE
+6259 VGAKYIGNNGTKAELFAKSLIAHSNGGLKEHNIS
-6272 DRTSGEALP
+6272 LN
-6281 TSDLSMQTYALGASG
+6281 LSHASNNG
-6296 ILMEAGLTTLRLKGE
+6296 QRGLQLSLHPVWGQNIDKDTWLSENLLKGLNKDDRNR
-6311 AMSSTVELD
+6311 SN
-6320 GNAQITAV
+6320 G
-6328 TRDASRLRMTL
+6328 
-6339 EATRAQSLDSG
+6339 
-6350 AQFESSLEAG
+6350 
-6360 LRYDGGDGETGAGA
+6360 
-6374 ELGTSLRYASLGG
+6374 SLRYKPDSVAFRMGYNLYFPG
-6387 GLVIEGKARALVS
+6387 IA
-6400 GKGDAEEWGLSGL
+6400 GL
-6413 FKLGPSVDGRGLS
+6413 FKPYGELNSSEDNRSNKIGLG
-6426 FSLTPGYGVTSSGVQ
+6426 FTSSREPIELEVSNEQ
-6441 QLWQQGLNDGL
+6441 KS
-6452 GGASHGSSHGASNE
+6452 GASDKESIWILQG
-6466 YSPSLKVRLDYG
+6466 RYG
-6478 MHALRGPGLMTPY
+6478 
-6491 TELSLGN
+6491 
-6498 SGDTYRLGLHWQ
+6498 
-6510 RNKLFDL
+6510 F
-6517 KLVTERKEGTTTA
+6517 
-6530 DHRIYL
+6530 
-6536 EGELA
+6536 
-6541 F
+6541 

>member
-1 MNKLVPSPI
+1 MNNS
-10 TTLVTTFVF
+10 
-19 ASRTM
+19 
-24 GKGHGGLRWHSG
+24 LRQS
-36 FPPKPVVPPKAV
+36 
-48 RLGSAR
+48 
-54 MTARGRVGDGAVAS
+54 
-68 GGVDGGKIYRLDSRA
+68 I
-83 SSRMTAGAWMRGL
+83 L
-96 AASLASAWMRGRASA
+96 AF
-111 LALSAATAALAALL
+111 ALL
-125 LATAALA
+125 LAIGTTAALS

-593 EDTGFQDHD
+593 EDTGRQDDD
-602 RYTKTGRVNV
+602 RYTMNGRVNV
-612 SGLSTLPGSVW
+612 ENLSSAPGSVW

-628 SDTASPTFT
+628 SDTASPTFA
-637 LGTGTFFT
+637 LGSGTFFL

-656 RVVQMV
+656 QVVQTV
-662 LGTASAPA
+662 LGASSAPA
-670 QFAEVTI
+670 QFAAVTI
-677 DSTIPE
+677 DTTAPVFVHADPE
-683 FHYAGPDPYLSFPF
+683 PIVLA
-697 DRGGFP
+697 RGMGRLP
-703 ENFEVTDNLDPRF
+703 VLQVTDNLDSGYPRTAGAF
-716 PYPVRP
+716 P
-722 HDTGAY
+722 TSSGGY
-728 SAGVPGTY
+728 SANIVGNY
-736 TLTYEEFDRAGN
+736 LFYYEESDRAGN
-748 IATLRITFIIRS
+748 LGTYSLDVIVLS
-760 TDASLSNLVFAPA
+760 TDATLSGIEFTPA
-773 VTLKPAFDAA
+773 VTLMP
-783 TFAYTTVEV
+783 TFASDSNDYTTVEV
-792 AEAVASVTLTPT
+792 AEAVASVTVTPT

-816 TPVRSGEASQ
+816 TPVLSGEASQ

-840 VAAEHDPETSS
+840 VTAEYVTETSGG
-851 SSLAA
+851 
-856 ASETETYTIVVS
+856 ETETYTIVVS

-878 IALRTISGTGA
+878 PALLTISGTGA

-904 VVLDIDEPLAPESL
+904 VVLEIDEPLAADSL

-973 GHVAADVVFVP
+973 GHVAADVVFAP
-984 ADALDVTYILDT
+984 GDALDVTYILDT

-1017 FDSGVTG
+1017 YDSGVTG
-1024 GTVSVVITDSADM
+1024 GAASVVITQLGDSEDM

-1070 TVGDIAGAPP
+1070 SVGDIAGAPP

-1090 TAPADYAAGDSDRI
+1090 TAPVGYAAGDSDRI

-1264 TQNAN
+1264 THNAN

-1324 EVTGAGNTRTITFT
+1324 EVTGTGNTRTITFT
-1338 PNAETYTLT
+1338 PDAETYTLT

-1360 ANRGPAN
+1360 ANRGPAS

-1408 AVIGLAVADFTTEGA
+1408 AVTGLVVADFTTEGA

-1453 AANAVMDPVGNTG
+1453 AANAVMDPVGNPG
-1466 PLRPLQVS
+1466 PATALQVS

-1534 TYADDV
+1534 VYADDV

-1666 VAFDNTPPTPSFES
+1666 QAFDNTPPTPSFES
-1680 ESSGGTV
+1680 ESSGGKV

-1692 FVNAGDTVT
+1692 FVNADDTVT

-1770 LAAEATYPAPSDPDF
+1770 LAEDATYPAPGDPDF

-1795 LVGAGASILLNA
+1795 LVGAGASVLLNA

-1822 DSLSLTV
+1822 DSLRLTV
-1829 TNPNGVQQTLASG
+1829 TNPNGAEQTLASG
-1842 TVTAVAAGDAPPALD
+1842 TVTAVAAGAAPPALD

-1896 GHSRGSIVGGRV
+1896 AHSRGSIVGGRV

-2047 LTALDTSVPGTY
+2047 ATALDTSVPGTY
-2059 TYTYTVEDAFGNVAT
+2059 TYTYTAEDAFGNVAT

-2081 GTAPDAPIATLNSDT
+2081 GTAPDAPLATLNSDT

-2138 FTGAEGVYTQFSV
+2138 FTGPEGVYTQFSV

-2341 EGFYRGGKVLARQ
+2341 EGSYRGGKVLARQ

-2367 NITIDSTPPV
+2367 GMTIDSTPPV
-2377 VTFDPDDLSSSGG
+2377 ITFDPDDLSSSGG

-2488 DTALPQPTLL
+2488 DTSLPQPTLL

-2658 ATDADGDGDYEIDIT
+2658 ATDADGDGDYEIDII

-2678 TPNAAGTLTVTV
+2678 TPSAAGTLTVTV

-2732 WEIVDDDGDDHI
+2732 WEIVDQDGDEHT

-2765 SVHVVATYNDGQGDD
+2765 SVHVVATYNDGHGDD

-2831 LTAESLVGAVQF
+2831 LTAESLRGAVQF

-2892 LMTLDSDALPDGVDV
+2892 LMTLDGDALPDGVDV

-2920 TLGAIPEGVAM
+2920 TFGAIAEGVAV
-2931 IGETRTTGLI
+2931 IGEVRATGLT
-2941 FDEVV
+2941 FDEVI
-2946 TDLELNDFA
+2946 TDLEFDDFA
-2955 TSSGLTVVSINNNP
+2955 TSSGLTVVDITKHLD
-2969 EGVAGMDYVIGY
+2969 GVAGMDYFVWY

-3027 AIPDDELVIGKS
+3027 AIPADELVIGKS

-3060 EGARITGIFFLGSAG
+3060 EGARITSIFFLGSAG
-3075 TDHSIIF
+3075 TEHSIIF

-3097 VSDRARPIANSGPDM
+3097 VNDLARPIANSGPDM

-3119 ATPAVA
+3119 AKPAVA

-3153 SDTEGYTASVPRGTA
+3153 SDTEGYSASVARGTA

-3206 GEHIITII
+3206 GEHIITIS

-3226 TVTVTRVTAPEVQT
+3226 TITVTRVTAPEVQT

-3248 IGERQTVEITFTE
+3248 IGERQTVDITFTE
-3261 RVTDVDAGDF
+3261 PVTDVDAGDF
-3271 SGTSGATVHNVVDT
+3271 SGTSGATVHSVVDT

-3300 SFTLLLTLNSVLD
+3300 AFTLLLTLNSVLD

-3341 ALTLADNNGT
+3341 ALALADNNGT
-3351 VIALDSTFASA
+3351 PVALDSTFASA
-3362 TVDYTANVANE
+3362 TVDYTVNVVNE
-3373 VSSVTVTPTANASAS
+3373 VTSVTVTPTANASAS

-3423 GSIKTYTLRVT
+3423 GSIKTYTVRVT

-3443 SALTISEG
+3443 SALAISEG

-3460 TLAYTANTGHA
+3460 TLAYTANAGHA

-3540 PVSLVGDEFVT
+3540 PVSLVGEEFVT

-3566 DPEATI
+3566 DTEATI

-3580 QTTPTDVPN
+3580 QATPISVPN

-3662 LDDFSSTSVT
+3662 LDDFSSLSVT

-3746 ARVTLAGSATDLD
+3746 ARVTLAGSATDPDTDPDSGD

-3766 AWAQTGGGTVSLSAL
+3766 AWAQTGGSTVSLSAL

-3807 DVPLSDTDTVTIT
+3807 AVPLSDTDTVTIA

-3827 ALAVDAGAEADD
+3827 ALADDAGAEADD

-3941 VTLRPEYLTTDGAT
+3941 VTLRPEYFTADGAT
-3955 VHATTMPRDNLN
+3955 VHATTMPRDESN

-3978 YSLTLPVDSIADL
+3978 YSLTLPVDSMADR

-3996 PASPSIANGSAV
+3996 PATASIANGSAV

-4099 TAQTQSSTATLP
+4099 SAHTQNSSATLP
-4111 PPTIALADDTGASAS
+4111 PPTIGLADDTGASAS

-4149 DGGTTFATGS
+4149 DGGTTFAAGS

-4184 DSAAARLGAISVDNT
+4184 DSAIARLGAISVDNT

-4229 DAGIVLAIAGDAVD
+4229 DAGIVLDIAGDAVD

-4264 VPMTRTV
+4264 APKTRTV

-4292 GAAVTTLSATDA
+4292 VAAVTTLSATDA
-4304 EGDTIIWSLTGTD
+4304 EGDTITWSLTGTD

-4322 IDATSGALTFN
+4322 VDATSGALTFN

-4377 NEPGRIGPITGIAR
+4377 NEPGRIGPITGLAR

-4472 VIAETATLSADADL
+4472 VIAETDTLSADADL
-4486 SALTISQGTLVPTF
+4486 SALTISQGTLPTF

-4566 STKTYTVRVTRVTT
+4566 TTKTYAVRVTRVTT

-4608 TGLTSSD
+4608 SGLTSSD

-4622 LGTLSGSGTEYIVT
+4622 MPTLSGSGTEYIVT

-4643 PVTLSIAAA
+4643 AVTLSIAAA
-4652 RVTDADGNPN
+4652 RVTDAGGNPN
-4662 DAAISTGN
+4662 DAASATGN
-4670 ATAVATPTTS
+4670 ATAVATQTTS

-4719 VLSIAAGSVVVEYE
+4719 VLSIAASSVVVEYE

-4774 APETAAAVAPAAPTL
+4774 APVTAAAVAPAAPTL

-4803 TQNGQVNVMAL
+4803 TQNGQVNVTAL

-4827 TDFTTGTDSDPDTN
+4827 TDFTTGTDSDPDTS

-4852 AAGTVQVVQTL
+4852 AAGDVQVVQTV

-4868 AAASLGAVT
+4868 AAASLGAVR

-4883 VLMELTVPAEGV
+4883 VLMKLTVAADGV

-4904 IFDEAVTGLSGSHIT
+4904 MFDEAVTGLSGSHII

-4929 DDQTTYTIAFSPII
+4929 DDQTTYTIAFSPIV
-4943 TSYLLVISADSVT
+4943 TFYLLVISANSVT

-4961 IGPVEGRSI
+4961 IGPVEGRST

-4979 TLSELE
+4979 TLYDLE
-4985 ISAGTLSPEFAS
+4985 ISAGTLSPVFDA
-4997 DTEDYTAGVATAVAS
+4997 DTEHYTAGVATAVAS

-5032 VVSGEASAPITLALG
+5032 VVSGVASAPITLTVG

-5060 GTTTK
+5060 GITTK
-5065 TYTVTVTRALS
+5065 TYTVVVTRALS
-5076 DPPILTISTTDI
+5076 DPPILTIAAADI
-5088 SSTGGETSGTTTLLN
+5088 SSTGGVTSGTTTLLN
-5103 ASSGLG
+5103 ASSDLG

-5114 LLVESDK
+5114 LLVEADK
-5121 PLAGTVQFE
+5121 PLADASLLGAAQFE

-5138 PQNLIATSEPNQYQA
+5138 PQNLIATSETNQYRA

-5160 DSGAFTFTA
+5160 DTGAITFTA

-5184 FDGTPIADLS
+5184 FDGTPVEDLS

-5235 EDTVVLTIAG
+5235 ADTVVLTIAG

-5265 VTDAAGNVDDT
+5265 VTDVAGNRASIRRV
-5276 VTRTVTVGA
+5276 VTVGA

-5325 ASETFSHALDEPN
+5325 ASETFSPELNEPN
-5338 GWQTASAASTYTLTI
+5338 GWQTASAELTYTI
-5353 GDLMVGVEYFFEVRA
+5353 GDLIVGIQYFFEVRA

-5379 TASATPTEPPQL
+5379 TDSATPTEPPQL
-5391 VLELAGAYPTTATSE
+5391 VLELAGAYPTSATSE

-5420 EVASVGDKQHDLM
+5420 EVASVGDEQHDLM
-5433 QFRAFSDRGILR
+5433 QFRAFSDGGILR
-5445 VRNLMITRTDPGT
+5445 VRNLVITRTDPGT

-5466 DFKASTTVA
+5466 DFKASTAAA
-5475 EGQSSDDFPTIPL
+5475 EDRSSDNFPTIPI

-5546 AGNWIARTSQAA
+5546 AGNWIRRTSQAA

-5563 NADHTDVNVQTTA
+5563 NADHTVANVHILDDSNNPTLTEL
-5576 FSVEEGVGVAEVVFV
+5576 SIVEGGDSAQVVFV
-5591 LSEETTFPVQVIWE
+5591 LDEVTTFPVQVIWE
-5605 VTRESTA
+5605 VTSESTA
-5612 TVDDDYTLPESNFV
+5612 TAEQDGFLGDYTVPASNFV
-5626 TIVAGETE
+5626 TIAAGETE
-5634 SEPVVI
+5634 SDPVAI
-5640 STVDANV
+5640 STVNEG
-5647 NDDSEAEETLIIR
+5647 NDNEPDETLIIR

-5672 AYTTGKADGDRE
+5672 TYATGKADGDRA
-5684 DGTVAIGSANTA
+5684 DGTVAIGDDDRT
-5696 TITITEPDTA
+5696 TITITAPSSIA
-5706 RPPTVDFGTIA
+5706 PTVTIFEDITMDMS
-5717 AGVIG
+5717 GDSVIG
-5722 EEQMHDITFSE
+5722 TQQTHTITFSE
-5733 VVTGL
+5733 PVIGLEAGDFSTSTGVTVESVTPVVGSP
-5738 VAADF
+5738 VAYTIAFTPSAATFTLILAAHSIEDTAGNAGPATAARATSMGSASDTTPPTVTEFEAPNVDVIGTPTVTITFSEPVTDLDEADF
-5743 SAIGATITNL
+5743 STSTDVTVNSVTPAVGPATT
-5753 AGSGLAYT
+5753 YT
-5761 ITFTPSAATV
+5761 ITFTPTAADY
-5771 TLILAADSVVDSAGN
+5771 TLILNANSVF
-5786 PNAEARVTGT
+5786 
-5796 NVPPLT
+5796 
-5802 ANAGPA
+5802 
-5808 QRVNVGATVTLDGS
+5808 
-5822 GSRGPAAG
+5822 
-5830 DLMYAW
+5830 DLA
-5836 AHTLTDGVAPTPATA
+5836 
-5851 TALTDANTATAT
+5851 
-5863 FTAPNTAGVLV
+5863 
-5874 FTLTVTD
+5874 
-5881 SVRATA
+5881 
-5887 SATVTITVNPNTTP
+5887 
-5901 TVDLGTITTGVIGTE
+5901 
-5916 QTHDITFSEVVTG
+5916 
-5929 LADADITGTGATGI
+5929 
-5943 SVSGI
+5943 
-5948 SRNYSVTFTPT
+5948 
-5959 AAAFTLTLAADSVE
+5959 
-5973 DVTGNTG
+5973 GNTG
-5980 PASAATVT
+5980 PASAVSATTTDSAVDEVILSEIARAIADQNISAIARRVEHARAQPNGTGFNFAGQQMSFGGNGNANGGGGNSMSATVANLLRSH
-5988 GTAVDTTAPE
+5988 GQSLEDDTLDMKSLLGNSE
-5998 IRLIGA
+5998 
-6004 SPMEVDQGATFTDP
+6004 F
-6018 GATAIDGVDGDL
+6018 
-6030 SASIVV
+6030 SIVIPAHTPGYEIQPEYGSLV
-6036 GGDLVDTDTS
+6036 GTVGLDRHETTGMSLIPQTNYAAAHHPGTLTFWGS
-6046 GDYTITYDVSDAAGN
+6046 GDYRNLSGEDDDLTLDWDGDMFSLHLGVDTRITAAAIGGVALSWNEGEMDHDDGKGTSTSKDTYDTSMVSINPYFAWGN
-6061 AADTVTRIVRVV
+6061 AHGEVWVTAGIG
-6073 IVRDLA
+6073 
-6079 KLNAVILPEVA
+6079 KGKGE
-6090 RSMADQN
+6090 
-6097 VSAIVRR
+6097 
-6104 LEQARR
+6104 LE
-6110 STIAGAAASSSFGG
+6110 S
-6124 AGNLT
+6124 
-6129 DIIKAQGRALVDD
+6129 
-6142 QFDWKQVLAGS
+6142 
-6153 AFVLPLNGA
+6153 
-6162 GGGAAEKAQDFT
+6162 
-6174 LWGAGDYRSIEGA
+6174 
-6187 EGVRWDG
+6187 
-6194 NLFSLQL
+6194 
-6201 GLDAQLNERTIL
+6201 
-6213 GVSVSKSQARLGYTD
+6213 
-6228 TSLAV
+6228 
-6233 SGDYDLDMTSV
+6233 
-6244 HPYLGWATGGLDFWA
+6244 TGG
-6259 TLGYGDGELAISE
+6259 SN
-6272 DRTSGEALP
+6272 
-6281 TSDLSMQTYALGASG
+6281 DLSMQTLAIGGTGVVWQRAANT
-6296 ILMEAGLTTLRLKGE
+6296 MRVKGE
-6311 AMSSTVELD
+6311 FTQS
-6320 GNAQITAV
+6320 
-6328 TRDASRLRMTL
+6328 TL
-6339 EATRAQSLDSG
+6339 EVDDGENDDLDDMEVDVSRARL
-6350 AQFESSLEAG
+6350 SLESTSTITWGNGAHTDRKMELG
-6360 LRYDGGDGETGAGA
+6360 VRHDGGDGTTGSGA
-6374 ELGTSLRYASLGG
+6374 ELGFGVRHVNAS
-6387 GLVIEGKARALVS
+6387 GLSVEGKARVLLLGYA
-6400 GKGDAEEWGLSGL
+6400 GDINEWGISGTIKQTSGADGQGFSFALS
-6413 FKLGPSVDGRGLS
+6413 
-6426 FSLTPGYGVTSSGVQ
+6426 PGYGDDASDLQNLLGHGVR
-6441 QLWQQGLNDGL
+6441 GADGN
-6452 GGASHGSSHGASNE
+6452 ASNDDATASNDATARARD
-6466 YSPSLKVRLDYG
+6466 YSARLDARIGYG
-6478 MHALRGPGLMTPY
+6478 INGFTAPNWLGTGIGSGSGTSLLTPY
-6491 TELSLGN
+6491 TAMTLSNGSN
-6498 SGDTYRLGLHWQ
+6498 RYRLGLQW
-6510 RNKLFDL
+6510 KLGDHLDL
-6517 KLVTERKEGTTTA
+6517 DLVGERRDAVDDA
-6530 DHRIYL
+6530 DAIL
-6536 EGELA
+6536 LKGELR

>member
-1 MNKLVPSPI
+1 MNKNISQ
-10 TTLVTTFVF
+10 FVF
-19 ASRTM
+19 ASGQWAKHM
-24 GKGHGGLRWHSG
+24 
-36 FPPKPVVPPKAV
+36 
-48 RLGSAR
+48 
-54 MTARGRVGDGAVAS
+54 
-68 GGVDGGKIYRLDSRA
+68 
-83 SSRMTAGAWMRGL
+83 
-96 AASLASAWMRGRASA
+96 
-111 LALSAATAALAALL
+111 AALAALL

-1264 TQNAN
+1264 THNAN

-1324 EVTGAGNTRTITFT
+1324 EVTGTGNTRTITFT
-1338 PNAETYTLT
+1338 PDAETYTLT

-1474 GTTRLSARI
+1474 GTTRLTARI

-1666 VAFDNTPPTPSFES
+1666 QAFDNTPPTPSFES
-1680 ESSGGTV
+1680 ESSGGKV

-1759 TVSGVMDTSGM
+1759 TVSGVRDTSGM
-1770 LAAEATYPAPSDPDF
+1770 LAADATYPAPGDPDF

-1795 LVGAGASILLNA
+1795 LVGAGASVLLNA

-1815 VTSNDNN
+1815 VSSTDPL
-1822 DSLSLTV
+1822 DTLVLKV
-1829 TNPNGVQQTLASG
+1829 TDPDGVERTLASG

-1981 ATGGVAPDITYVLSG
+1981 ATGGVAPDITYVLAG

-2001 TVDLALVGDADLFI
+2001 TVDLTLVGDTDLFI

-2047 LTALDTSVPGTY
+2047 ATALDTSVPGTY

-2081 GTAPDAPIATLNSDT
+2081 GTAPDAPRATLNSDT

-2488 DTALPQPTLL
+2488 DTSLPQPTLL

-2531 RNGGS
+2531 RDGGS

-2637 TIDPAGTT
+2637 TIDAAGTT

-2658 ATDADGDGDYEIDIT
+2658 ATHASTYEIDII

-2678 TPNAAGTLTVTV
+2678 TPNEAGTLAVTV

-2704 DGTPLI
+2704 DGIPLI

-2809 GERTTHLNT
+2809 GERTTHLNA

-2831 LTAESLVGAVQF
+2831 LTTESLVGAVQF

-2920 TLGAIPEGVAM
+2920 TLGAIAEGVAM
-2931 IGETRTTGLI
+2931 IGETRTTNLT

-2946 TDLELNDFA
+2946 TDLELDDFA

-3075 TDHSIIF
+3075 TDHSILF

-3097 VSDRARPIANSGPDM
+3097 VNDRARPIANSGPDM

-3119 ATPAVA
+3119 ANPAVA

-3145 VELSPAFA
+3145 VELSPGFA
-3153 SDTEGYTASVPRGTA
+3153 SDTEGYTANVARGTA

-3192 TRDGA
+3192 TRDGT

-3226 TVTVTRVTAPEVQT
+3226 TITVTRVTAPEVQT
-3240 FASPAAGV
+3240 FDSPAAGV

-3261 RVTDVDAGDF
+3261 PVTDVDAGDF
-3271 SGTSGATVHNVVDT
+3271 SGTSGATVHSVADT
-3285 GDQTTYTITFTPTAT
+3285 GGQTTYTITFTPTAT
-3300 SFTLLLTLNSVLD
+3300 AFTLLLTLNSVLD

-3341 ALTLADNNGT
+3341 ALALADNNGT
-3351 VIALDSTFASA
+3351 PVALDSTFASA

-3373 VSSVTVTPTANASAS
+3373 VTSVTVTPTANASAS

-3423 GSIKTYTLRVT
+3423 GSIKTYTVRVT

-3443 SALTISEG
+3443 SALAISEG

-3460 TLAYTANTGHA
+3460 TLAYTANAGHA

-3566 DPEATI
+3566 DTEATI

-3580 QTTPTDVPN
+3580 RTTPTDVPN

-3612 GASTTITRTITVTPE
+3612 GATTTITRTITVTPE

-3662 LDDFSSTSVT
+3662 LDDFSSLSVT

-3759 TDDNLVY
+3759 TGDNLVY
-3766 AWAQTGGGTVSLSAL
+3766 SWAQTGGSTVSLSAL

-3807 DVPLSDTDTVTIT
+3807 AVPLSDTDTVTIT

-3827 ALAVDAGAEADD
+3827 ALAEDAGAEADD

-3875 NFTLDE
+3875 SFTLDE

-3941 VTLRPEYLTTDGAT
+3941 VILRPEYFTADGAT
-3955 VHATTMPRDNLN
+3955 VHATTMPRDESN

-3978 YSLTLPVDSIADL
+3978 YSLTLPVDSIADR

-3996 PASPSIANGSAV
+3996 PASASIANGSAV

-4074 PTATAFSLVLAAD
+4074 PTATDFTLVLAAD

-4099 TAQTQSSTATLP
+4099 TAQTQNSTATLP

-4184 DSAAARLGAISVDNT
+4184 DSAAARLGAISVDKT

-4264 VPMTRTV
+4264 APMTRTV

-4292 GAAVTTLSATDA
+4292 VAAVTTLSATDA
-4304 EGDTIIWSLTGTD
+4304 EGDTITWSLTGTD
-4317 AGLFE
+4317 AGLFA
-4322 IDATSGALTFN
+4322 IDSTSGLLTFN

-4362 SESSTLEVTVRVTNK
+4362 SESSTLEVTVAVTNK
-4377 NEPGRIGPITGIAR
+4377 NEPGRIGPITGLAR

-4396 TTGEVTDPDGI
+4396 TVGEVTDPDGI

-4458 DADERDVTSAPTAV
+4458 DADEREVTSAPTAV

-4509 SVDNDVTSVTLTPT
+4509 NVDNDVTSVTLTPT

-4531 TVDDATAT
+4531 TVDDATAS

-4566 STKTYTVRVTRVTT
+4566 TTKTYTVRVTRVTT

-4595 NLANVRVTFAQAV
+4595 NLANVRVNFAQAV
-4608 TGLTSSD
+4608 TGLTASD

-4662 DAAISTGN
+4662 DAASATGN
-4670 ATAVATPTTS
+4670 ATAVARPTTS

-4774 APETAAAVAPAAPTL
+4774 APETAAAMAPAAPSL

-4803 TQNGQVNVMAL
+4803 TQNGRVDVMAL

-4827 TDFTTGTDSDPDTN
+4827 TDFTTGTDSDPNTN

-4868 AAASLGAVT
+4868 DAASLGAVT

-5032 VVSGEASAPITLALG
+5032 VVSSEASAEITLTLG
-5047 GQKAIAIFVTAED
+5047 VAKAIAIIVTAED

-5138 PQNLIATSEPNQYQA
+5138 PQDLIATSEPNQYQA

-5160 DSGAFTFTA
+5160 DTGVFTFTA

-5184 FDGTPIADLS
+5184 FDGAPVADLS
-5194 FVIPGYA
+5194 FEIPGYA

-5219 ALGGSYT
+5219 PLGGSYT

-5265 VTDAAGNVDDT
+5265 VTDVAGNRASIRRV
-5276 VTRTVTVGA
+5276 VNVGA

-5353 GDLMVGVEYFFEVRA
+5353 GDLIIGVEYFFEVRA

-5379 TASATPTEPPQL
+5379 TDSATPTEPPQL

-5433 QFRAFSDRGILR
+5433 QFRAFSDGGILR

-5475 EGQSSDDFPTIPL
+5475 EGRSSDDFPTIPR
-5488 ICSQDPTVT
+5488 ICSQAPTVT
-5497 CDEGFLVLP
+5497 CDDGFLVLP
-5506 KGTVEDR
+5506 KGTGEDR
-5513 NASVYEFAIVND
+5513 SASVYEFAIVND

-5546 AGNWIARTSQAA
+5546 AGNWIPRTSQAA

-5605 VTRESTA
+5605 VARESTA
-5612 TVDDDYTLPESNFV
+5612 TAEQDGFLGDYIVESDVV
-5626 TIVAGETE
+5626 TIAAGETE
-5634 SEPVVI
+5634 SEPAKFSI
-5640 STVDANV
+5640 V
-5647 NDDSEAEETLIIR
+5647 NEGNDNEPDETLIIR

-5672 AYTTGKADGDRE
+5672 AYATGKADGDRE
-5684 DGTVAIGSANTA
+5684 DGTVAIGDDDRT
-5696 TITITEPDTA
+5696 TITITAPSSIA
-5706 RPPTVDFGTIA
+5706 PTVTIFEDITA
-5717 AGVIG
+5717 NVIG
-5722 EEQMHDITFSE
+5722 TQQTHTITFSE
-5733 VVTGL
+5733 PVIGL
-5738 VAADF
+5738 EVSDF
-5743 SAIGATITNL
+5743 STSIGVTVESVTPVV
-5753 AGSGLAYT
+5753 GSPVAYT
-5761 ITFTPSAATV
+5761 ITFTPSAETF
-5771 TLILAADSVVDSAGN
+5771 TLILAAHSIEDTNGDTGPAT
-5786 PNAEARVTGT
+5786 AARAHGT

-5802 ANAGPA
+5802 ANAGAA
-5808 QRVNVGATVTLDGS
+5808 QSVNVGAPVTLDGS
-5822 GSRGPAAG
+5822 GSSGPAAG
-5830 DLMYAW
+5830 DLIYAWVQTSGTTVTLSDTAIAKPTFTAPASATVLMFTLTVTDNDGATDTATATVTITVNPNTAPTANAGGDQDVTTGAEVTLTGSATDPDQADDSLDYAW
-5836 AHTLTDGVAPTPATA
+5836 AHTLTDGVAPTPAIT
-5851 TALTDANTATAT
+5851 LTGANSATAT

-5874 FTLTVTD
+5874 FELTVTD
-5881 SVRATA
+5881 NADATGT
-5887 SATVTITVNPNTTP
+5887 ATVTITV
-5901 TVDLGTITTGVIGTE
+5901 
-5916 QTHDITFSEVVTG
+5916 
-5929 LADADITGTGATGI
+5929 
-5943 SVSGI
+5943 SG
-5948 SRNYSVTFTPT
+5948 N
-5959 AAAFTLTLAADSVE
+5959 
-5973 DVTGNTG
+5973 NQ
-5980 PASAATVT
+5980 
-5988 GTAVDTTAPE
+5988 AVAE
-5998 IRLIGA
+5998 
-6004 SPMEVDQGATFTDP
+6004 
-6018 GATAIDGVDGDL
+6018 
-6030 SASIVV
+6030 
-6036 GGDLVDTDTS
+6036 
-6046 GDYTITYDVSDAAGN
+6046 
-6061 AADTVTRIVRVV
+6061 
-6073 IVRDLA
+6073 
-6079 KLNAVILPEVA
+6079 VILSEVA
-6090 RSMADQN
+6090 RAIADQN
-6097 VSAIVRR
+6097 ISAITQR
-6104 LEQARR
+6104 LEQAHL
-6110 STIAGAAASSSFGG
+6110 SGSAGSSSSASLGG
-6124 AGNLT
+6124 AGSLA
-6129 DIIKAQGRALVDD
+6129 DIIKSQGRTIADG
-6142 QFDWKQVLAGS
+6142 QFDLKQVLAGS
-6153 AFVLPLNGA
+6153 AFVLPLNAAGA
-6162 GGGAAEKAQDFT
+6162 DADGSGHESQGQGMT
-6174 LWGAGDYRSIEGA
+6174 LWGAGDYRNLDGEDKNQA
-6187 EGVRWDG
+6187 LNWDG
-6194 NLFSLQL
+6194 DLFSLHL
-6201 GLDAQLNERTIL
+6201 GLDMRITPEAIGGVLVSLSEGEMKYDGGAGAGSIGKDTYDINLASVYPYFGWSNGFGEVWMTAGYGSGELEREDGSNDISMQTFAMGGNGMVL
-6213 GVSVSKSQARLGYTD
+6213 QRGANTLHVKGEVTQSTLDVNGSKN
-6228 TSLAV
+6228 
-6233 SGDYDLDMTSV
+6233 
-6244 HPYLGWATGGLDFWA
+6244 GGLDNMA
-6259 TLGYGDGELAISE
+6259 VDVSRVRLSAELTNSITRANGARSDRSVEIGARQDSGDGANG
-6272 DRTSGEALP
+6272 T
-6281 TSDLSMQTYALGASG
+6281 GAEIG
-6296 ILMEAGLTTLRLKGE
+6296 
-6311 AMSSTVELD
+6311 
-6320 GNAQITAV
+6320 
-6328 TRDASRLRMTL
+6328 
-6339 EATRAQSLDSG
+6339 
-6350 AQFESSLEAG
+6350 FG
-6360 LRYDGGDGETGAGA
+6360 LRYVNSGF
-6374 ELGTSLRYASLGG
+6374 S
-6387 GLVIEGKARALVS
+6387 VEGKARALVGHS
-6400 GKGDAEEWGLSGL
+6400 GDTNEWGISGIIQ
-6413 FKLGPSVDGRGLS
+6413 KTADADGRGWSFALS
-6426 FSLTPGYGVTSSGVQ
+6426 PGYGDEASDMQ
-6441 QLWQQGLNDGL
+6441 RLWEHGLRDDTDARDIGQDYAARLELRVGYGMNGF
-6452 GGASHGSSHGASNE
+6452 A
-6466 YSPSLKVRLDYG
+6466 SPSWLG
-6478 MHALRGPGLMTPY
+6478 SGRGLLTPY
-6491 TELSLGN
+6491 TEMIFGN
-6498 SGDTYRLGLHWQ
+6498 TNTYRLGLQWQ
-6510 RNKLFDL
+6510 RSRLFDL
-6517 KLVTERKEGTTTA
+6517 KLVTEREESYTTD

-6536 EGELA
+6536 LGELH